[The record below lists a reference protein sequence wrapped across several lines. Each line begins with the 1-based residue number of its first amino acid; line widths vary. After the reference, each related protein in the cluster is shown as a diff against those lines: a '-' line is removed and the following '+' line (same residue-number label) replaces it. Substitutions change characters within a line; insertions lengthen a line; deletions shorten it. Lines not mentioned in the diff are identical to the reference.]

1 MAAEE
6 GGDGGDG
13 HDVAF
18 EDVAEGDGEVDGC
31 EVVDLD
37 CFEVV
42 VVGVVVPFLRDDDAC
57 VVDQDVDACG
67 LAADQSDNIIHAIDT
82 A

>member
-1 MAAEE
+1 M
-6 GGDGGDG
+6 
-13 HDVAF
+13 
-18 EDVAEGDGEVDGC
+18 DGC